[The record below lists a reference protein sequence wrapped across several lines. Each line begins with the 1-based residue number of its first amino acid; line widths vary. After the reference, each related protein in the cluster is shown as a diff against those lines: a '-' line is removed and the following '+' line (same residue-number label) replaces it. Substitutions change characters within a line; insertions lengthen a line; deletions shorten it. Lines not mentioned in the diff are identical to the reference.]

1 MTQKVKPTPAL
12 VLFVLLSRTVVSVE
26 FAYNGFNEVEV
37 SNLSVNG
44 GCSNSKNGVLQ
55 LTNETSRVVGHVFYK
70 NPIKFKNDKFSNNVS
85 FFSTGFA
92 FGVVPEYAK
101 LGGHGFAFTISRS
114 KEMKGALLV
123 DFEFGDISDIHVGID
138 INDLESNSSVN
149 ASYFSEGN
157 FTKQN
162 LFLQCGKTIQAWI
175 DYDSSRNL
183 LNVTL
188 SICIGILV
196 LMRVM
201 INFSCSLSPDNVD
214 GVDMTLIAELL
225 QGVDVPLPKTLEET
239 HKKKKPDGT
248 REEWV
253 EPRAKDTYEGFQK
266 SIEDWRQ
273 TQPSSEDG
281 TMVQPSPVD
290 MTRIWTTMVGGPKKG
305 KTYGLGV
312 SQSSSYSSPML
323 PNSASISQNAEEI
336 EVMRTKIE
344 ELPQHCAISD
354 AKFVKFEALVK
365 KHMPQVFEDGEDS
378 ESDD

>member
-1 MTQKVKPTPAL
+1 MGIAKSEVIFVQTGLLLWDVSSKVKA
-12 VLFVLLSRTVVSVE
+12 VK
-26 FAYNGFNEVEV
+26 EV
-37 SNLSVNG
+37 SIYSSLIHVACDPIPGSKSW
-44 GCSNSKNGVLQ
+44 GCYSKA
-55 LTNETSRVVGHVFYK
+55 TSRK
-70 NPIKFKNDKFSNNVS
+70 
-85 FFSTGFA
+85 
-92 FGVVPEYAK
+92 EYAK
-101 LGGHGFAFTISRS
+101 VPNFILWVIAEIAIVACDIPEGGHGFAFTISRS
-114 KEMKGALLV
+114 KEMKGALPSWYLGLLNNSDV
-123 DFEFGDISDIHVGID
+123 GNFSNHLFAVEFDTVQDFEFGDISDIHVGID
-138 INDLESNSSVN
+138 INDLESNASVN

-175 DYDSSRNL
+175 DYDPSRNL
-183 LNVTL
+183 LNL
-188 SICIGILV
+188 NFYSSIDLYVGKILQKF
-196 LMRVM
+196 LNR
-201 INFSCSLSPDNVD
+201 
-214 GVDMTLIAELL
+214 
-225 QGVDVPLPKTLEET
+225 GVDVPLPKTFEET

-273 TQPSSEDG
+273 TQPASEDG
-281 TMVQPSPVD
+281 NMVQPSPID
-290 MTRIWTTMVGGPKKG
+290 MTRIWTTVVGSPKKG

-312 SQSSSYSSPML
+312 NQSSSCSSPML

-354 AKFVKFEALVK
+354 DKFAKFEALVK